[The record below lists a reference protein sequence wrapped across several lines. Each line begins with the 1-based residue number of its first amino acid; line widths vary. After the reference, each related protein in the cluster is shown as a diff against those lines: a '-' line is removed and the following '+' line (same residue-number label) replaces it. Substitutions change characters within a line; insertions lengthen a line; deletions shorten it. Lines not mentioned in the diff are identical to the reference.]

1 MNKINKILLAMA
13 GDSREM
19 NLLQEAIRFKK
30 LLGSM
35 IDIVHVND
43 LHAGEMSMMMDSPKK
58 ITEDMILNQID
69 EYGLQESLSD
79 AEIIITKNESLEDAI
94 STLAIGYDL
103 VIVGHR
109 KMGEIIE
116 NISDSIDQDITNE
129 VLCPVLVINKDI
141 TPKE

>member
-43 LHAGEMSMMMDSPKK
+43 LHAGEMSMMMDSPK
-58 ITEDMILNQID
+58 
-69 EYGLQESLSD
+69 
-79 AEIIITKNESLEDAI
+79 
-94 STLAIGYDL
+94 
-103 VIVGHR
+103 
-109 KMGEIIE
+109 
-116 NISDSIDQDITNE
+116 
-129 VLCPVLVINKDI
+129 
-141 TPKE
+141 